1 MKLKHIIEELAQKRP
16 VFHNEADF
24 QHALA
29 WEIKESYP
37 DAKIRLEMKVHGVG
51 TKVYLDILADIDGY
65 KYAIELKYKTKQFHY
80 MLQEEEFS
88 LITQG
93 AQDVGRYDVLKDL
106 VRLEKMVTEGVVDEG
121 LLIFLTNDSSYYSI
135 NENVDAIDR
144 KFRIHE
150 GKEIHGTLSW
160 GEQTGKGTMKG
171 REEALSL
178 KGNYTM
184 NWHSYSHFPSRS
196 GDFQYMIQK
205 VSKNEKEWFNSF
217 THLGE
222 VPTSQYNLAS
232 KLAAHLES
240 IGYSVEMNKQVGN
253 EKVDLWAAKGVDVL
267 VIEIRYKTA
276 KLKALHN
283 DIHIDLKHQG
293 AQDQGRY
300 DFLSDLRKLESITK
314 DRHDV
319 HAYAL
324 LITND
329 KLYWEKPVNTN
340 TVDAAFR
347 IHEGKSVTGDLAWKV
362 DTSKGTMVT
371 REEVLSL
378 NEEYTMQWLPFLT
391 LNDEKNGEFRALLLK
406 V

>member
-1 MKLKHIIEELAQKRP
+1 MNIERIIKELSQKRP
-16 VFHNEADF
+16 LFHNEADF

-51 TKVYLDILADIDGY
+51 TKVYLDILAVIDGY
-65 KYAIELKYKTKQFHY
+65 KYAIELKYKTKQFDH
-80 MLQEEEFS
+80 MLEEEEFS

-93 AQDVGRYDVLKDL
+93 AQDTGRYDVLKDL
-106 VRLEKMVTEGVVDEG
+106 VRLEKMVSEGVADEG
-121 LLIFLTNDSSYYSI
+121 FLIFLTNDSSYYSI

-184 NWHSYSHFPSRS
+184 NWHSYSQFPNRG

-205 VSKNEKEWFNSF
+205 VSKDEKEWFNSF
-217 THLGE
+217 THLE
-222 VPTSQYNLAS
+222 QVPTSQQDLTS
-232 KLAAHLES
+232 KLTAHLES
-240 IGYSVEMNKQVGN
+240 IGYSVDLNKQVGN
-253 EKVDLWAAKGVDVL
+253 EKVDLWAEKGLEVL
-267 VIEIRYKTA
+267 AIEVRYKTA
-276 KLKALHN
+276 KLNTLHN

-300 DFLSDLRKLESITK
+300 DYLRDLSKLEDITK
-314 DRHDV
+314 DRRDV
-319 HAYAL
+319 SAYAL
-324 LITND
+324 IITND
-329 KLYWEKPVNTN
+329 KLYWEKPVNTD
-340 TVDAAFR
+340 TVDSDFR
-347 IHEGKSVTGDLAWKV
+347 IHEGRTLTGDLAWKV
-362 DTSKGTMVT
+362 EASTGTMVA
-371 REEVLSL
+371 REGVLSL
-378 NEEYTMQWLPFLT
+378 GEEYQLEWVPFLI
-391 LNDEKNGEFRALLLK
+391 LDDEKNSEFKALL
-406 V
+406 VRV

>member
-1 MKLKHIIEELAQKRP
+1 MNIEHIIEELSQKRP
-16 VFHNEADF
+16 LFHNEADF

-51 TKVYLDILADIDGY
+51 TKVYLDILAVIDGY
-65 KYAIELKYKTKQFHY
+65 KYAIELKYKTKQFDH
-80 MLQEEEFS
+80 MLEEEEFS

-93 AQDVGRYDVLKDL
+93 AQDTGRYDVLKDL
-106 VRLEKMVTEGVVDEG
+106 VRLEKMVAEGVVDEG
-121 LLIFLTNDSSYYSI
+121 FLIFLTNDSSYYSI

-150 GKEIHGTLSW
+150 GKEIDGTLSW

-178 KGNYTM
+178 KGNYMM
-184 NWHSYSHFPSRS
+184 NWHSYSQFPNRS

-205 VSKNEKEWFNSF
+205 VSKDEKEWLNSF
-217 THLGE
+217 THLE
-222 VPTSQYNLAS
+222 QVPTSQQDLAS

-253 EKVDLWAAKGVDVL
+253 EKVDLWAEKGLDVL
-267 VIEIRYKTA
+267 AIELRYKTA
-276 KLKALHN
+276 KLNTLYN

-300 DFLSDLRKLESITK
+300 DYLRDLSKLENIMK
-314 DRHDV
+314 DYRDV
-319 HAYAL
+319 RAYAL

-329 KLYWEKPVNTN
+329 KLYWEKPVNTD
-340 TVDAAFR
+340 TVDSDFR
-347 IHEGKSVTGDLAWKV
+347 IHGGRSLTGDLAWKV
-362 DTSKGTMVT
+362 EASQGTMVA

-378 NEEYTMQWLPFLT
+378 GEEYQLEWIPFLT
-391 LNDEKNGEFRALLLK
+391 LEEEKNGEFKALLLRA
-406 V
+406 